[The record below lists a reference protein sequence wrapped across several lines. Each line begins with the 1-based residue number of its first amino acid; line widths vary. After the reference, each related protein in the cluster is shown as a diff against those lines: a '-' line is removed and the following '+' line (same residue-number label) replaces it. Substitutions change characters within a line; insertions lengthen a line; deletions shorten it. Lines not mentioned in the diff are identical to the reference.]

1 MAARKSVTK
10 GQQTRQRIVAEAAPV
25 FNQRG
30 YEGSSLSD
38 LMKATGLEKGGIYR
52 HFASKEAL
60 AAEAFDYTWAEARR
74 TRLPDIDANDGAIPW
89 LKQLVANFVE
99 RKSTVAG
106 GCPLLNTATEADDGN
121 PILRAKVSKALRA
134 WVAQLQSVVAG
145 GVARGEIR
153 RDADPKQ
160 VAALVIASLEGAL
173 MMSRL
178 ERSDEMLRRVQQH
191 LNHYLDAMR
200 SVVS

>member
-1 MAARKSVTK
+1 MAPRKTATK

-52 HFASKEAL
+52 HFASKEEL
-60 AAEAFDYTWAEARR
+60 AAEVFDYTWAEARR
-74 TRLPDIDANDGAIPW
+74 TRLPDVDANDGAIPW

-99 RKSTVAG
+99 RKSPVAG

-134 WVAQLQSVVAG
+134 WVAQLQSVVAD
-145 GVARGEIR
+145 GVARGELR
-153 RDADPKQ
+153 RDVDPRQ
-160 VAALVIASLEGAL
+160 VAAVIIASLEGAL

-178 ERSDEMLRRVQQH
+178 ERSDEMLQRVRQH
-191 LNHYLDAMR
+191 LSHYLDAMR